1 MNKYHAKPTNGYAS
15 KKESQRAYELQM
27 MERAGL
33 ISNLR
38 EQVEFE
44 LLPKQDG
51 ERAVNYIADFTYFDK
66 DNRLHVEDVKG
77 FKTPVYLLKRKMMLF
92 FHHIKIEEV

>member
-15 KKESQRAYELQM
+15 KKEAKRAYELRM

-66 DNRLHVEDVKG
+66 DDRLHVEDVKG
-77 FKTPVYLLKRKMMLF
+77 VRTPVYILKRKLMLF
-92 FHHIKIEEV
+92 IHNIKIEEV